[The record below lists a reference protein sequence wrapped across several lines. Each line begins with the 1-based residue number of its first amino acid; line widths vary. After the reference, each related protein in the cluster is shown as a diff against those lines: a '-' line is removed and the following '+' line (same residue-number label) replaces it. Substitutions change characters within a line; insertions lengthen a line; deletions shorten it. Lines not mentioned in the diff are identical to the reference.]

1 MRSFCGGGQW
11 QRLLHLCY
19 CDHGLTKLEKNKVW
33 RGAGRRRAQSEGNT
47 SIKVVS
53 DLDHDVRRREQRV
66 EVQIFSRAAKVILRC
81 DMYIRVTYGSN
92 QNGDGVVRTLQEFN
106 KVLIILSSNRN
117 IISTLHLYCLTITFF
132 LPYFKSLQ

>member
-53 DLDHDVRRREQRV
+53 DLDHDVLRREQRV

-81 DMYIRVTYGSN
+81 DMYMFASHRMQSIWRRCCKDLARVRQGAMYLIR
-92 QNGDGVVRTLQEFN
+92 Q
-106 KVLIILSSNRN
+106 LIYYIN
-117 IISTLHLYCLTITFF
+117 IA
-132 LPYFKSLQ
+132 

>member
-11 QRLLHLCY
+11 QLHLCY

-81 DMYIRVTYGSN
+81 DMYMFASHRMQSIWRRCCKDLARVRQGAMYLIR
-92 QNGDGVVRTLQEFN
+92 Q
-106 KVLIILSSNRN
+106 LIYHIN
-117 IISTLHLYCLTITFF
+117 IA
-132 LPYFKSLQ
+132 